1 MNFKNSLHCPPNF
14 FLIVR
19 VIFCVMCV
27 NYVFNRLNFE
37 GVDPKSINGLP
48 CKASLCFTFLR

>member
-27 NYVFNRLNFE
+27 NYEIEFFSDFFSMIFYVMC
-37 GVDPKSINGLP
+37 PSIG
-48 CKASLCFTFLR
+48 